1 MFCKLD
7 HIHLRCQDVEKSV
20 EYYVNLFAGEV
31 VARFEARGMPI
42 VRLKVGETFLALSPR
57 REDEAEVQG
66 GGLRWGAYEL
76 GFLVEDLDQACEE
89 LRAKGAEFVAGPLEA
104 RPGVR
109 VAFLKAPD
117 GMQIE
122 ILHRD

>member
-57 REDEAEVQG
+57 REDEPEVQG
-66 GGLRWGAYEL
+66 EGTRWGAYEL
-76 GFLVEDLDQACEE
+76 GFLVEDLDRACQE
-89 LRAKGAEFVAGPLEA
+89 LRAKGAEFAAGPLEA
-104 RPGVR
+104 RSGVR